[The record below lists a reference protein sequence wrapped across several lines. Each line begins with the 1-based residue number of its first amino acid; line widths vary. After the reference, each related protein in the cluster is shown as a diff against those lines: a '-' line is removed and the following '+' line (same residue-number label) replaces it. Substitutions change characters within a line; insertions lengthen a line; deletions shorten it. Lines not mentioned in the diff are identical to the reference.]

1 MKKSLPLILIV
12 ASFATIFPS
21 TAAER
26 EAMIRYLH
34 QQGGVT
40 ASLLHFTQ
48 MLNSDEGRKVIG
60 CLATQADK
68 HERTS
73 DWVKGILFD
82 QKQQCSSAPHRARL

>member
-1 MKKSLPLILIV
+1 MKKSLPLIFIV
-12 ASFATIFPS
+12 AFFATIFPS

-68 HERTS
+68 HERTP
-73 DWVKGILFD
+73 DWAKGRPFD
-82 QKQQCSSAPHRARL
+82 QKPQCSYVPHRARL